1 MAPKKIA
8 LILSSTRTVRI
19 GPAVVSFLQKLF
31 STSTASPKPE
41 LSIVDVANFDLPV
54 FNEKPLPQMVP
65 AMAQFE
71 HAHSKAWSEA
81 IAPFDGYVFISP
93 EYNFGVP
100 GGVKNAIDYLYNE
113 WIGKPIFIVTYGI
126 QGAKHASESL
136 KTILEG
142 MKLRVVPTRPNL
154 KFAGLPAMDEVY
166 AAAAGSLG
174 EKTLKEWEE
183 SEEVKKELLDGF
195 GELVA
200 KLEEPAAAPVNST

>member
-1 MAPKKIA
+1 MAPKRIA
-8 LILSSTRTVRI
+8 LILSSTRAVRI
-19 GPAVVSFLQKLF
+19 GPSVVSFIQKVL
-31 STSTASPKPE
+31 STSSATPKPE
-41 LSIVDVANFDLPV
+41 LSIIDVATFNLPV
-54 FNEKPLPQMVP
+54 FNEKALPQTVP

-81 IAPFDGYVFISP
+81 VAPFDGYVFISP

-126 QGAKHASESL
+126 QGATHSSDSL

-142 MKLRVVPTRPNL
+142 MKLRVVPTRPQL
-154 KFAGLPAMDEVY
+154 KFAGLPALDEVF

-174 EKTLKEWEE
+174 EKTLKGWEE
-183 SEEVKKELLDGF
+183 SEDVKNELLDGF
-195 GELVA
+195 AELVT
-200 KLEEPAAAPVNST
+200 KLEEPAAPAAQH